1 MLFLARMHELRKLEV
16 QLGWA
21 GACTCWYPVW
31 QFPVRGIGAVEVVA
45 LMELVAAFHA
55 LGDNITL
62 TWMSFLCLFE
72 EFACL
77 SSYRWLTSLSTRV
90 MSACFCREEVVL
102 DVWRS

>member
-1 MLFLARMHELRKLEV
+1 MHVLV
-16 QLGWA
+16 G
-21 GACTCWYPVW
+21 
-31 QFPVRGIGAVEVVA
+31 
-45 LMELVAAFHA
+45 ELVAAFHA

-77 SSYRWLTSLSTRV
+77 SSYRCLTSLSTRV

-102 DVWRS
+102 DVWRGGRQFCMCIFKELHHQLDIFSHISTVAFLEKHASDLLDLLQ